1 MAPLLAVE
9 FVRKRQR
16 GTPPSPE
23 SVLWLRTNT
32 GQPAPAAAVS
42 VGSKGHGRRG
52 VLGIGV
58 KVRQPLREK
67 EKHGI

>member
-1 MAPLLAVE
+1 MVLTL
-9 FVRKRQR
+9 
-16 GTPPSPE
+16 SE
-23 SVLWLRTNT
+23 SVLWLRANT